1 MVIESLIKENRNLF
15 WTLFHV
21 ALGLVC
27 TITPYALIGWF
38 YFILITNFFKSN
50 RLLQNNKPILFLL
63 LFSYLIS
70 FELLDRMTKTSPFIP
85 FELGKYFLLLM
96 GILGLVN
103 YGVKQPIG
111 IWMAILITPA
121 VFYDFSGKRVF
132 FDIINYYL
140 APLSVGLGIAF
151 SHKIKVNDIQINQIL
166 KLIWLACLSSLVFT
180 FIKTPDFDE
189 ISFSLGAN
197 FDTTAGHAS
206 NQVATV
212 LGLGMF
218 LSFYSFYKKLNF
230 SGNRI
235 LDILCLFGF
244 TFQGLLS
251 FSRGG
256 IMVGAAGILLLM
268 ILNQRKLTNVNNRS
282 NSFLLISIISIVAI
296 YSSFELA
303 NSISGGNLLLRYQGE
318 TQGTLLGNKEKTL
331 DNVVTGRLGIFQQ
344 DIQLWYD
351 HIFTGVGVGASR
363 FMRNSEREGVAPHVE
378 LSRLLADHG
387 LLGLVYAFYFFI
399 YIPLITWNN
408 SKTTKSGIISKVLV
422 SIAVLTTF
430 HAAMRTFLTPLFII
444 IGSLNVVDSN
454 LICKT
459 IKSTTKN

>member
-1 MVIESLIKENRNLF
+1 
-15 WTLFHV
+15 
-21 ALGLVC
+21 
-27 TITPYALIGWF
+27 
-38 YFILITNFFKSN
+38 
-50 RLLQNNKPILFLL
+50 
-63 LFSYLIS
+63 
-70 FELLDRMTKTSPFIP
+70 
-85 FELGKYFLLLM
+85 
-96 GILGLVN
+96 
-103 YGVKQPIG
+103 
-111 IWMAILITPA
+111 
-121 VFYDFSGKRVF
+121 
-132 FDIINYYL
+132 
-140 APLSVGLGIAF
+140 LSVGLGIAF
-151 SHKIKVNDIQINQIL
+151 SQKLVVNNIQINKIL
-166 KLIWLACLSSLVFT
+166 KLIWLACLSSLVFAY
-180 FIKTPDFDE
+180 IKTPDFDE
-189 ISFSLGAN
+189 INFSLSAN
-197 FDTTAGHAS
+197 FETTGGHVS

-212 LGLGMF
+212 FGLGIF
-218 LSFYSFYKKLNF
+218 LSFYSIFNKLNF

-235 LDILCLFGF
+235 LDLLCLFGF

-256 IMVGAAGILLLM
+256 IMVGAAGILLLL
-268 ILNQRKLTNVNNRS
+268 ILNYRKLTSNKIGNN
-282 NSFLLISIISIVAI
+282 FWLISIISIVAL

-363 FMRNSEREGVAPHVE
+363 FMRNSDREGVAPHVE

-408 SKTTKSGIISKVLV
+408 SKSTKSGITSIVLV
-422 SIAVLTTF
+422 SIAILTTF

-444 IGSLNVVDSN
+444 IGSMNVVDAN
-454 LICKT
+454 LIWK
-459 IKSTTKN
+459 IKKSST